1 MKKLGLALL
10 SVLLLSACGNASASA
25 SSDSASATA
34 AVQTVSAAAE
44 VPDTVRTVM
53 GSEPDSLDPFQ
64 SAASDTEAVMLNVFD
79 GLVRFDSEGKIIPG
93 IAESWDISE
102 DGLTYTF
109 HLRNDVKFHNG
120 NACTSKDVLY
130 TYQKLSGMNSGG
142 EAISSKFSTITDLEA
157 PDDKT
162 VVMTISQRNASF
174 LELCK
179 IAVVPADYTDQ
190 ASAPIGA
197 GPYKFVEYIPGQ
209 KIVLERFDDYY
220 DKDRMPRIRNVEVY
234 IMTDSSSIV
243 QALQSGQIDYASVG
257 GKNADVLKDQFDI
270 YSNPQNMVCL
280 LALNNSVAPLDSKL
294 VRQAITCAI
303 NKQDIIN
310 GAFDGYGT
318 ELYTNFSPVM
328 AFYYN
333 DQLSGIYSYDVDHA
347 KELLKEAGY
356 ENGFDL
362 TITVP
367 GNYQNHVDTAA
378 IIKEELKE
386 IGINVEI
393 NQVEWGTWLEDVY
406 KGADYEATVIGLTG
420 KLDPNDVL
428 GRYASDYSRNFFR
441 YSNPDYDAIIK
452 EALEETDEDK
462 RAELYKEAQKILTE
476 DAAAVWTTDPNNVV
490 ACRKDLKGYT
500 AYPISFMDFS
510 SLYYEE

>member
-1 MKKLGLALL
+1 
-10 SVLLLSACGNASASA
+10 
-25 SSDSASATA
+25 
-34 AVQTVSAAAE
+34 
-44 VPDTVRTVM
+44 
-53 GSEPDSLDPFQ
+53 
-64 SAASDTEAVMLNVFD
+64 
-79 GLVRFDSEGKIIPG
+79 
-93 IAESWDISE
+93 
-102 DGLTYTF
+102 
-109 HLRNDVKFHNG
+109 
-120 NACTSKDVLY
+120 
-130 TYQKLSGMNSGG
+130 
-142 EAISSKFSTITDLEA
+142 
-157 PDDKT
+157 
-162 VVMTISQRNASF
+162 
-174 LELCK
+174 
-179 IAVVPADYTDQ
+179 
-190 ASAPIGA
+190 
-197 GPYKFVEYIPGQ
+197 
-209 KIVLERFDDYY
+209 
-220 DKDRMPRIRNVEVY
+220 
-234 IMTDSSSIV
+234 
-243 QALQSGQIDYASVG
+243 
-257 GKNADVLKDQFDI
+257 
-270 YSNPQNMVCL
+270 
-280 LALNNSVAPLDSKL
+280 
-294 VRQAITCAI
+294 
-303 NKQDIIN
+303 
-310 GAFDGYGT
+310 
-318 ELYTNFSPVM
+318 
-328 AFYYN
+328 
-333 DQLSGIYSYDVDHA
+333 VDHA